1 MTVTLKL
8 ALIVITA
15 IYMFLIIKS
24 IRKKKMNVSFSLFWI
39 VTGII
44 LIISALV
51 PNMIEYIS
59 NLIGFETPSN
69 MLFCITIFVSFYL
82 IFNLTTILSEENRK
96 NTLLIQEVSLLKKQV
111 KNLEQKVD
119 NYTNNSNNVVKKD
132 EEEKNKKSDI

>member
-1 MTVTLKL
+1 MTVTLKV

-82 IFNLTTILSEENRK
+82 IFNLTTILSEENKK
-96 NTLLIQEVSLLKKQV
+96 NTLLIQEVSLLKKQIKKIEQRIDELENNTDSTIKKV
-111 KNLEQKVD
+111 QKN
-119 NYTNNSNNVVKKD
+119 NYENG
-132 EEEKNKKSDI
+132 EI

>member
-1 MTVTLKL
+1 MTTTLKI
-8 ALIVITA
+8 ALIIITL

-82 IFNLTTILSEENRK
+82 IFNLTTILSEENKK
-96 NTLLIQEVSLLKKQV
+96 NTLLIQEVSMLKK
-111 KNLEQKVD
+111 E
-119 NYTNNSNNVVKKD
+119 VKKL
-132 EEEKNKKSDI
+132 EEKIEQNNNK